1 MAAKESFDITTG
13 CDLQEVDN
21 AVNQAVKELGQRF
34 DFKKVNYTLEF
45 RRGEEKVILT
55 AEDEYKLDA
64 IWDVLQTKLMR
75 RGVPIKNLERS
86 EAQKAGGM
94 TLRQEITLQ
103 QGIPTDTAKKIVKFL
118 KDKKLKKIQS
128 QIQKDQVRVTSPS
141 RDALQQVITILKAE
155 DFEVEL
161 EFGNFR
167 SN

>member
-55 AEDEYKLDA
+55 AEDEFKLDA

-75 RGVPIKNLERS
+75 RGVPIKNMERS

-94 TLRQEITLQ
+94 NLRQEITLQ

-141 RDALQQVITILKAE
+141 RDTLQEVMSILKAE

>member
-75 RGVPIKNLERS
+75 RGVPIKNMERS

-94 TLRQEITLQ
+94 NLRQEITLQ

-141 RDALQQVITILKAE
+141 RDSLQEVMSILKAE

>member
-21 AVNQAVKELGQRF
+21 AVNQAMKELGQRF

-75 RGVPIKNLERS
+75 RGVPIKNMERS

-94 TLRQEITLQ
+94 NLRQEITLQ

-141 RDALQQVITILKAE
+141 RDSLQEVMSILKAE

>member
-45 RRGEEKVILT
+45 RRGEEKVLLT

-75 RGVPIKNLERS
+75 RGVPIKNMERS

-141 RDALQQVITILKAE
+141 RDALQQVISILKAE

>member
-45 RRGEEKVILT
+45 RRGEEKVILA

>member
-21 AVNQAVKELGQRF
+21 AVNQALKELGQRF

-45 RRGEEKVILT
+45 RRGEEKVLLT

-75 RGVPIKNLERS
+75 RGVPIKNMERS

-141 RDALQQVITILKAE
+141 RDALQQVISLLKAE

>member
-45 RRGEEKVILT
+45 RRGEERVVLT

-75 RGVPIKNLERS
+75 RGVPIKNMERS

-128 QIQKDQVRVTSPS
+128 QIQKDQVRITSPS
-141 RDALQQVITILKAE
+141 RDALQQVISILKAE

>member
-21 AVNQAVKELGQRF
+21 AVNS
-34 DFKKVNYTLEF
+34 
-45 RRGEEKVILT
+45 
-55 AEDEYKLDA
+55 EDEYKLDA

-75 RGVPIKNLERS
+75 RGVPIKNMERS

-94 TLRQEITLQ
+94 TLRQEVTLQ

-141 RDALQQVITILKAE
+141 RDALQQVMSILKAE

>member
-45 RRGEEKVILT
+45 RRGEEKVLLT

-75 RGVPIKNLERS
+75 RGVPIKNMERS

-118 KDKKLKKIQS
+118 KDKKIKKIQS

-141 RDALQQVITILKAE
+141 RDALQQVISMLKAE

>member
-21 AVNQAVKELGQRF
+21 AVNQALKELGQRF

-45 RRGEEKVILT
+45 RRGEEKVLLT

-75 RGVPIKNLERS
+75 RGVPIKNMERS

-103 QGIPTDTAKKIVKFL
+103 QGIPTDTAKKIKFL
-118 KDKKLKKIQS
+118 KDKKLKKF
-128 QIQKDQVRVTSPS
+128 SPKFKKTKF
-141 RDALQQVITILKAE
+141 A
-155 DFEVEL
+155 
-161 EFGNFR
+161 
-167 SN
+167 

>member
-21 AVNQAVKELGQRF
+21 AVNQALRELGQRF
-34 DFKKVNYTLEF
+34 DFKKVNYTMEF
-45 RRGEEKVILT
+45 KRGEEKI
-55 AEDEYKLDA
+55 AFSADDEFKLDA
-64 IWDVLQTKLMR
+64 IWDVLQTKLIR
-75 RGVPIKNLERS
+75 RNVPIKNLERS
-86 EAQKAGGM
+86 EPEKAGGM
-94 TLRQEITLQ
+94 TLRQEVTLQ
-103 QGIPTDTAKKIVKFL
+103 MGIPADTAKKIVKFI

-128 QIQKDQVRVTSPS
+128 QIQKDQVRVTSSS
-141 RDALQQVITILKAE
+141 RDALQQVMGILEAE

>member
-45 RRGEEKVILT
+45 RRGEEKVLLT

-75 RGVPIKNLERS
+75 RGVPIKNMERS

-118 KDKKLKKIQS
+118 KDKTLKKIQS

-141 RDALQQVITILKAE
+141 RDALQQVISILKAE

>member
-55 AEDEYKLDA
+55 AEDEFKLDA

-75 RGVPIKNLERS
+75 RGVPIKNMERS

-94 TLRQEITLQ
+94 NLRQEITLQ

-141 RDALQQVITILKAE
+141 RDSLQEVMSILKAE

>member
-45 RRGEEKVILT
+45 RRGEERVVLT

-75 RGVPIKNLERS
+75 RGVPIKNMERS

-141 RDALQQVITILKAE
+141 RDALQQVISILKAE

>member
-75 RGVPIKNLERS
+75 RGVPIKNMERS

>member
-45 RRGEEKVILT
+45 RRGEEKIVLT
-55 AEDEYKLDA
+55 SEDEYKLDA

-75 RGVPIKNLERS
+75 RGVPIKNMERS
-86 EAQKAGGM
+86 EPQKAGGM
-94 TLRQEITLQ
+94 TLRQEVTLQ

-141 RDALQQVITILKAE
+141 RDALQQVMSILKAE

>member
-45 RRGEEKVILT
+45 RRGEEKIVLT
-55 AEDEYKLDA
+55 SEDEYKLDA

-75 RGVPIKNLERS
+75 RGVPIKNMERS

-94 TLRQEITLQ
+94 TLRQEVTLQ

-141 RDALQQVITILKAE
+141 RDALQQVMSILKAE

>member
-21 AVNQAVKELGQRF
+21 AVNQALRELGQRF
-34 DFKKVNYTLEF
+34 DFKKVNYTMEF
-45 RRGEEKVILT
+45 KRGEEKI
-55 AEDEYKLDA
+55 AFSADDELKLDA
-64 IWDVLQTKLMR
+64 IWDVLQTKLIR
-75 RGVPIKNLERS
+75 RNVPIKNLERS
-86 EAQKAGGM
+86 EPEKAGGM
-94 TLRQEITLQ
+94 TLRQEVTLQ
-103 QGIPTDTAKKIVKFL
+103 MGIPADTAKKIVKFI

-128 QIQKDQVRVTSPS
+128 QIQKDQVRVTSSS
-141 RDALQQVITILKAE
+141 RDALQQVMGILEAE

>member
-45 RRGEEKVILT
+45 RRGEEKVLLT
-55 AEDEYKLDA
+55 ADDEYKLDA

-75 RGVPIKNLERS
+75 RGVPIKNMERS

-141 RDALQQVITILKAE
+141 RDSLQQVISLLKAE